1 MIIDEIHKET
11 EEKEKFMKET
21 TEKIKE
27 LHHTFNQ
34 LVIRSNIIRR
44 GLQMIQEV
52 EGEGEEDEEKKSN
65 ERNEDEDDIR
75 YIDEGMKLMTGPRVS
90 DKSNSF

>member
-1 MIIDEIHKET
+1 MLIDEIHKET

-44 GLQMIQEV
+44 GLQI
-52 EGEGEEDEEKKSN
+52 
-65 ERNEDEDDIR
+65 I
-75 YIDEGMKLMTGPRVS
+75 
-90 DKSNSF
+90 

>member
-1 MIIDEIHKET
+1 
-11 EEKEKFMKET
+11 
-21 TEKIKE
+21 
-27 LHHTFNQ
+27 
-34 LVIRSNIIRR
+34 
-44 GLQMIQEV
+44 MIQEV

-65 ERNEDEDDIR
+65 ERNEEEDDIR